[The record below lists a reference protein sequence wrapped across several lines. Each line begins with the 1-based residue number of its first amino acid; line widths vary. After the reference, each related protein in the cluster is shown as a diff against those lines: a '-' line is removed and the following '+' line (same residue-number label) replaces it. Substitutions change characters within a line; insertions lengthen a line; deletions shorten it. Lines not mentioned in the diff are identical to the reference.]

1 MLQRRGTYIA
11 RTFVKVV
18 QEPYCWF
25 SCSYKALKGKSGNMQ
40 ADPAQH
46 FVHISAYEELVNLMG
61 PVDTSINYQTPK
73 GGPALNILVGLQ
85 GAGKPRRLV
94 LAKNY

>member
-1 MLQRRGTYIA
+1 MELTVA

-18 QEPYCWF
+18 QERIVG
-25 SCSYKALKGKSGNMQ
+25 SVVHTKVKGKSGNMQ

-46 FVHISAYEELVNLMG
+46 FVHICHEELVNLMG

-73 GGPALNILVGLQ
+73 GGPCSHHDGWFA
-85 GAGKPRRLV
+85 RCW
-94 LAKNY
+94 KNHDNWEISKEVIE